1 MGGYM
6 LDIEEYKKA
15 LIITAKDLL
24 DNGTIQHAVDVNRH
38 FTPEELALIADFFTA
53 YFEDRGF

>member
-1 MGGYM
+1 M